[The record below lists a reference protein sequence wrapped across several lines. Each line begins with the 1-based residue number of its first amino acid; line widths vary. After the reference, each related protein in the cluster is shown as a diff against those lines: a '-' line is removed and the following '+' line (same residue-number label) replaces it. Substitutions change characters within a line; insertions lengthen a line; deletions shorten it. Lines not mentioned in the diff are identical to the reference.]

1 MRRDHRPY
9 WMHKA
14 WEGFENAWARHFLT
28 PHFDAIGVDPKFV
41 LPWHVEVFGPNIT
54 AGERIHVVATA
65 ADPVRLTVWAPQT
78 QAGRIT
84 LGSHV
89 FLAPGT
95 KLLAAGSIE
104 LGDDCLIA
112 NRVTISDCDWHS
124 IHDRVD
130 PQPEWKPVKLERNV
144 WIGDG
149 AYVGK
154 GVTIGEHSVVGARSV
169 VVKDVEPYTIVA
181 GNPAKVIRRID
192 PDEPMRARSDM
203 FADPAGMDR
212 FFDTAYRQSLK
223 GNSTLGWLRS
233 RLFPRRGD

>member
-1 MRRDHRPY
+1 
-9 WMHKA
+9 MHKA

-28 PHFDAIGVDPKFV
+28 PHFDEIGVDPKIV

-54 AGERIHVVATA
+54 AGERIHIVATA
-65 ADPVRLTVWAPQT
+65 ADPVRLTVWSPQT
-78 QAGRIT
+78 QAGKIT

-130 PQPEWKPVKLERNV
+130 PQPAWKPVKLERNV

-149 AYVGK
+149 AYIGK
-154 GVTIGEHSVVGARSV
+154 GVTIGEHAVVGARSV

-192 PDEPMRARSDM
+192 PNEPMRARSDM

-212 FFDTAYRQSLK
+212 FFDTAYQQALK

-233 RLFPRRGD
+233 RLFPRRGN